1 MDNRVND
8 TTEVSVVCEEISE
21 RPSLAGLLKQLGWA
35 GEYVVLGDFSSD
47 SRGRFSYLGWSP
59 AEVFTVGC
67 DDAGCPLERLE
78 QVLGRYRLSGD
89 GELPVPFVG
98 GWVGTFGYDLCRHI
112 ERLPDTVSHDLSLPL
127 IRLAFYDAVLC
138 WDHNRQKGT
147 LLALQYKGQKTSAQQ
162 RLAQLRD
169 LYEGSLREPVSETQT
184 LGSQPWLSAAAVNIR
199 REDYLDKISRIKEYI
214 RDGEVYEVNLSQR
227 FSMDY
232 GQDAEQLYTYLTR
245 HNPAAYSGLIQT
257 QGFSIVSVS
266 PELFLSRR
274 AERIETRPIKGTI
287 ARGKTEDEDR
297 ENFEQLVRSGKDI
310 AELNMIID
318 LERNDFHRFC
328 RIGSVEV
335 IEARKI
341 EKHPTLYHAVAT
353 IAGKLDKQVGL
364 SEILRATFP
373 GGSVT
378 GAPKI
383 RACEIIDELEP
394 TARNVYTGSLGW
406 IGLNGDFDLNIAIR
420 TIILSQGKAWFQ
432 TGGAV
437 VDDSQPESEYEETL
451 TKANALGQAI
461 LACQRRSSQ
470 YEMARQ

>member
-1 MDNRVND
+1 
-8 TTEVSVVCEEISE
+8 
-21 RPSLAGLLKQLGWA
+21 
-35 GEYVVLGDFSSD
+35 
-47 SRGRFSYLGWSP
+47 
-59 AEVFTVGC
+59 
-67 DDAGCPLERLE
+67 
-78 QVLGRYRLSGD
+78 
-89 GELPVPFVG
+89 
-98 GWVGTFGYDLCRHI
+98 
-112 ERLPDTVSHDLSLPL
+112 
-127 IRLAFYDAVLC
+127 
-138 WDHNRQKGT
+138 
-147 LLALQYKGQKTSAQQ
+147 
-162 RLAQLRD
+162 
-169 LYEGSLREPVSETQT
+169 
-184 LGSQPWLSAAAVNIR
+184 
-199 REDYLDKISRIKEYI
+199 
-214 RDGEVYEVNLSQR
+214 
-227 FSMDY
+227 MDY

-245 HNPAAYSGLIQT
+245 YNPAAYSGLIQT
-257 QGFSIVSVS
+257 RDYSIVSVS

-274 AERIETRPIKGTI
+274 AERVETRPIKGTI
-287 ARGKTEDEDR
+287 ARGKTEEADR

-328 RIGSVEV
+328 RTGSVEV

-341 EKHPTLYHAVAT
+341 EQHPTLYHAVAT
-353 IAGKLDKQVGL
+353 IAGKLDKQVGP
-364 SEILRATFP
+364 SEILRCTFP

-432 TGGAV
+432 TGGAI
-437 VDDSQPESEYEETL
+437 VDDSQCETEYEETL

-461 LACQRRSSQ
+461 LTCQRRSSQ

>member
-1 MDNRVND
+1 MND
-8 TTEVSVVCEEISE
+8 TIEVSLVCEGFSE
-21 RPSLAGLLKQLGWA
+21 RPSLAGLLKRLGLA
-35 GEYVVLGDFSSD
+35 GETVVLGDFSSD
-47 SRGRFSYLGWSP
+47 SCGGYSYLGWSP
-59 AEVFTVGC
+59 AELFTVGR
-67 DDAGCPLERLE
+67 DDAGCPLEKLE
-78 QVLGRYRLSGD
+78 RVLGRYRLSGD

-98 GWVGTFGYDLCRHI
+98 GWVGTFSYDLCGHI
-112 ERLPDTVSHDLSLPL
+112 EKLPNTVNHDLPLPL

-138 WDHNRQKGT
+138 WDHSRHQGT
-147 LLALQYKGQKTSAQQ
+147 LLALQYEGQKTSVEH
-162 RLAQLRD
+162 RLTQLRD
-169 LYEGSLREPVSETQT
+169 LYEGSLCEPVSETQT
-184 LGSQPWLSAAAVNIR
+184 LGSQEWLSAAEVNIN
-199 REDYLDKISRIKEYI
+199 REDYLEKIAQIKEYI

-232 GQDAEQLYTYLTR
+232 ERDAEPLYTFLTR
-245 HNPAAYSGLIQT
+245 CNPAAYSGLIRT
-257 QGFSIVSVS
+257 QDYSIVSVS

-287 ARGKTEDEDR
+287 ARGKTEEEDR
-297 ENFEQLVRSGKDI
+297 EKFEQLVRSGKDI

-328 RIGSVEV
+328 RTGSVEV

-341 EKHPTLYHAVAT
+341 EPHPTLYHAVAT

-364 SEILRATFP
+364 SEILRCTFP

-394 TARNVYTGSLGW
+394 TARSVYTGSLGW

-432 TGGAV
+432 TGGAI
-437 VDDSQPESEYEETL
+437 VDDSQVESEYEETL

-461 LACQRRSSQ
+461 LTCQRRSSP